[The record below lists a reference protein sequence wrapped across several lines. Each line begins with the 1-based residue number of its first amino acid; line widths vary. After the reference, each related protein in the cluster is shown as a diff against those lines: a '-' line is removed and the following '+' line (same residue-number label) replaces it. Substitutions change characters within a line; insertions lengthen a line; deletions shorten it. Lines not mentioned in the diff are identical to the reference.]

1 LIVDEKEK
9 ELLVPRNISSF
20 FFLLLLPGYFRI
32 IIRSYGGFYFL
43 GDVLLSYH
51 TPGRDLLS
59 LSLSLSASYIFI
71 NIDARTTRSRRD
83 TKMEY
88 LGRLSANRR
97 KEQKKKNTPLL

>member
-1 LIVDEKEK
+1 M
-9 ELLVPRNISSF
+9 PRNISSFF

-51 TPGRDLLS
+51 TPGRDLLSLS